1 MEYQS
6 YLSIHIPKYL
16 YNPLPIKNKQSIRL
30 VHLNPSP
37 EGCINCS
44 LVVTDLDDNPSYT
57 ALSYTWGDPGWTTS
71 RELPSSASNTI
82 DGPRNFI
89 LCSGKSLQVT
99 KNLFD
104 LLIQLRER
112 GFRDAIWI
120 DAICINQAD
129 VNERDSQVSI
139 MGRIYNTAENVL
151 VWLGRGTEGTE
162 ETLQLVQRIADIP
175 PAYYDTVKTDPAIYG
190 VSDPEGNARLGS
202 GLVTVPT
209 ITHVEMKVLAPLML
223 SQWFTRCWVVQEFAL
238 APKTVILWDRH
249 EIVWDHILSVSDFM
263 LTINWSELA
272 EKYVKDPRNVRELST
287 FCQLPSDLEALRI
300 EIRKSGHMPL
310 YNCLRISRNF
320 NATDPRDKVYAFLGL
335 LDASTRALITP
346 NYREMVEKTYTRA
359 AVAVIM
365 ESGNL
370 QLLANLEDMSQ
381 RNLHSLP
388 SWVPDLTCAGM
399 FSTFGF
405 FQRFDAVRGQR
416 LDPVT
421 TTRLESHS
429 ILQLKGVQVD
439 CVSTIADSDDNWL
452 YPGHGCTASFGLMID
467 QHRIGSRYPRT
478 QQSLIE
484 VLWGVLITDMGPTN
498 QSPAPLSHSSLFK
511 HYLIAHHPGIE
522 NLGGETAASEVLKS
536 IEALT
541 ILALTFSNDDDRTS
555 ETLPSLDEIVSF
567 QGGLESEEKR
577 QRIRR
582 DAEDFQQTLQATM
595 WLRRLFRTEQNLL
608 GIAAKSIKPG
618 DGIWLVPGSRVP
630 LILRKLSNG
639 HYIFVGEAYLHGIMN
654 GEAMVAEARFE
665 DITVD

>member
-6 YLSIHIPKYL
+6 YGSIRIPEYL
-16 YNPLPIKNKQSIRL
+16 HDPLPINNKQNIRL
-30 VHLNPSP
+30 VYLDPSSG
-37 EGCINCS
+37 GCINCS
-44 LVVTDLDDNPSYT
+44 LVVTDLDSNPSYT
-57 ALSYTWGDPGWTTS
+57 ALSYTWGDPDWTTS
-71 RELPSSASNTI
+71 REPPSSASNSI
-82 DGPRNFI
+82 DSPRSSI
-89 LCSGKSLQVT
+89 LCTGKLLQVT

-112 GFRDAIWI
+112 GFRNAIWI

-139 MGRIYNTAENVL
+139 VGRIYEMAENVL

-175 PAYYDTVKTDPAIYG
+175 PAYYDALKTDPAVYG
-190 VSDPEGNARLGS
+190 VSDPEGSARPGPELI
-202 GLVTVPT
+202 TVPT
-209 ITHVEMKVLAPLML
+209 ITHAEMKVLAPLML
-223 SQWFTRCWVVQEFAL
+223 SQWFTRCWIVQEFAL
-238 APKTVILWDRH
+238 APKTVILWGRH

-272 EKYVKDPRNVRELST
+272 GKYVRDPRNIRELST
-287 FCQLPSDLEALRI
+287 FCQLPPDLEALRI
-300 EIRKSGHMPL
+300 EIQKSGYMPL
-310 YNCLRISRNF
+310 YNCLRISRDF
-320 NATDPRDKVYAFLGL
+320 NATDPHDKVYSFLGL
-335 LDASTRALITP
+335 LNASTRALITP

-359 AVAVIM
+359 AIAVIV

-381 RNLHSLP
+381 RSLHLLP

-399 FSTFGF
+399 YSTLGY

-416 LDPVT
+416 LDPMT
-421 TTRLESHS
+421 TTKLESHS

-439 CVSTIADSDDNWL
+439 CASTIADSDDNWL
-452 YPGHGCTASFGLMID
+452 YPGHGCTASFRLMTN
-467 QHRIGSRYPRT
+467 QHRLGSRYPRT

-484 VLWGVLITDMGPTN
+484 VLWRALITDMGPTN
-498 QSPAPLSHSSLFK
+498 QSPAPLSYSSQFK
-511 HYLIAHHPGIE
+511 HYLIVHHPSIE
-522 NLGGETAASEVLKS
+522 NLGDETAASEVFES

-541 ILALTFSNDDDRTS
+541 ILASTFSNDDDRTS

-567 QGGLESEEKR
+567 QGGLESEEKM
-577 QRIRR
+577 QRIRQ
-582 DAEDFQQTLQATM
+582 DAKDFQQTLQATM
-595 WLRRLFRTEQNLL
+595 WARRLFSTEQNLL

-639 HYIFVGEAYLHGIMN
+639 HYVFVGEAYVHGIMN
-654 GEAMVAEARFE
+654 GEAMMAEARFG
-665 DITVD
+665 DIIVD